1 MTTTP
6 NTLFRSLATA
16 NVTRAEESDSYIFT
30 ISTPQK
36 DRHGTV
42 ILPTAWRLDNYNA
55 NPIVA
60 YQHHTG
66 DDWMTGRTSDPDDI
80 IGKSTVWLDGQE
92 LVAQVEFEPADL
104 NEKADKIR
112 RKLDFGSLRAVSV
125 GFRMMAGHWGEEKR
139 GEDTDTYYFDEVELL
154 EFSIVNIPSNP
165 GAVKRSL
172 EEHNRTLLPQKP
184 APETPVDQVEKSR
197 SMAMN
202 HNIFKQLNLKR
213 NV

>member
-1 MTTTP
+1 MTKTP

-16 NVTRAEESDSYIFT
+16 NINRAEETDTYTFT
-30 ISTPQK
+30 ISTPTR

-42 ILPTAWRLDNYNA
+42 ILPEAWRLDNYNA

-66 DDWMTGRTSDPDDI
+66 DDWWTGRISDPDDI
-80 IGKSTVWLDGQE
+80 IGKSRVWQE
-92 LVAQVEFEPADL
+92 GDNLVAEVEFEPLEL

-112 RKLDFGSLRAVSV
+112 RKIEFGSLRAVSV
-125 GFRMMAGHWGEEKR
+125 GFRMIKGHWGDEAAD
-139 GEDTDTYYFDEVELL
+139 EDTGTYYFEEVELL
-154 EFSIVNIPSNP
+154 EFSVVNIPSNP
-165 GAVKRSL
+165 TALKRSL
-172 EEHNRTLLPQKP
+172 EEHNRNLLPQKP

-202 HNIFKQLNLKR
+202 HNIFKQIKLKR